1 MKSVPDLRQHAQQT
15 KNRLLVGLI
24 ALVFVIGLG
33 LIYLFYGIRAAL
45 LGFFCLIG
53 LLIPIFLIVII
64 LNLIERSLK
73 NDR

>member
-1 MKSVPDLRQHAQQT
+1 MPDLRKHARQT
-15 KNRLLVGLI
+15 KNRLLAGLLV
-24 ALVFVIGLG
+24 LVFIIGLG

-45 LGFFCLIG
+45 LGFLCLVS

-64 LNLIERSLK
+64 LNLIERSMK